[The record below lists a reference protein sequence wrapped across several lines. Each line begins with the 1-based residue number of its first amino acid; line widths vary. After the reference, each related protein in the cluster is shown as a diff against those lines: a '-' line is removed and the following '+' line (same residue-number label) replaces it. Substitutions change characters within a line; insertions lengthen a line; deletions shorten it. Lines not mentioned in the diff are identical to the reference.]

1 MIQRFKPLQL
11 QHKAPSLLSKLI
23 AVKQPQ
29 KMAKVNAP
37 ITKKLTNS
45 SVRITKKK
53 RRKPKEGE
61 MEETGNRTNRMPI
74 SKILRRRPKMPD
86 RAEITD
92 SLWDREEINSSKR
105 ETEIELTI
113 ISNQMDLFM
122 MPVGRL
128 L

>member
-1 MIQRFKPLQL
+1 M
-11 QHKAPSLLSKLI
+11 
-23 AVKQPQ
+23 
-29 KMAKVNAP
+29 NAS
-37 ITKKLTNS
+37 ITKKFSNS
-45 SVRITKKK
+45 RVKITKKK
-53 RRKPKEGE
+53 GRKPKEGA
-61 MEETGNRTNRMPI
+61 MEEIGNRTNQLSI

-86 RAEITD
+86 NAEITE
-92 SLWDREEINSSKR
+92 SLRDREEINSSKQ

>member
-1 MIQRFKPLQL
+1 
-11 QHKAPSLLSKLI
+11 
-23 AVKQPQ
+23 
-29 KMAKVNAP
+29 MAKVNAP
-37 ITKKLTNS
+37 ITKKFTNS
-45 SVRITKKK
+45 SAKITQK
-53 RRKPKEGE
+53 RRRRPQEGE

-92 SLWDREEINSSKR
+92 SLRDREEINSSKR

-128 L
+128 LW